1 MYMETEGRWIGGR
14 KEEVKLSLVCVLP
27 LTLSLSLSLS
37 AVCASFMQNLSH
49 FIAAC
54 SLPALLGC
62 SPEMKSVSF
71 SEAAAAQQAEAE
83 EGENEAAE
91 EEPPKVATPATPPQG
106 EGGAAAA
113 RTAIAAQSPNRSER
127 PMKERIS
134 VSQSVSQSAGDSL
147 RVKILRSKSVLP

>member
-1 MYMETEGRWIGGR
+1 METEGRWMGGG
-14 KEEVKLSLVCVLP
+14 ETFLSVRSP
-27 LTLSLSLSLS
+27 SLSLS

-106 EGGAAAA
+106 EGGAAEA
-113 RTAIAAQSPNRSER
+113 RTASAAQGR
-127 PMKERIS
+127 PE
-134 VSQSVSQSAGDSL
+134 VNNQ
-147 RVKILRSKSVLP
+147 

>member
-27 LTLSLSLSLS
+27 LTLSLSLCGLCIIH
-37 AVCASFMQNLSH
+37 AKLEPLYRGVQP
-49 FIAAC
+49 AC
-54 SLPALLGC
+54 C

-71 SEAAAAQQAEAE
+71 FSEAAAAAQQAEE
-83 EGENEAAE
+83 RENEAAE
-91 EEPPKVATPATPPQG
+91 EEPPKVAAPATPPQG